1 MRTGK
6 VMNELRQNN
15 KNDQL
20 FKAVWLL
27 VLIYFM
33 VHPTLHNA
41 TITGLVWKVGIVLLA
56 MITISKV
63 RFLEKRDCALIL
75 ILSASLLIG
84 LVSAGMLF
92 DINKWFSVIA
102 FLNLLLFIDK
112 SNMIKISKK
121 AMVYLYWI
129 AVALTA
135 LFVIFIFGGIA
146 NKVITDGRVWFCR
159 YYVFNLDNSNIA
171 GIYLYAF
178 YCLILINFRSRK
190 KQRALN
196 VILLASL
203 AFMIWKTEARTCIV
217 ATIFTTTLS
226 IFYGKKSIPKAIVW
240 TCLIFPVAFIFAYLW
255 LFNSGFRDIA
265 IGDKNLFSGR
275 QETFMTYLNFIR
287 TPLQVLFGNVG
298 EVTFSNAHNGP
309 LAIFCST
316 GLVGCATFYYVFIKR
331 IITANQYASSSINHV
346 AVICILGFVIQTSG
360 EASILLGGFP
370 GSPFICSL
378 LLLALGNFED
388 DELKAT

>member
-1 MRTGK
+1 
-6 VMNELRQNN
+6 
-15 KNDQL
+15 
-20 FKAVWLL
+20 
-27 VLIYFM
+27 
-33 VHPTLHNA
+33 
-41 TITGLVWKVGIVLLA
+41 

-121 AMVYLYWI
+121 ATVYLYWI

-146 NKVITDGRVWFCR
+146 NKVTTDGRVWFCR

-178 YCLILINFRSRK
+178 YCLILINFRLRK

-203 AFMIWKTEARTCIV
+203 AFMIWKTEARTCIRQ
-217 ATIFTTTLS
+217 FT
-226 IFYGKKSIPKAIVW
+226 
-240 TCLIFPVAFIFAYLW
+240 LW
-255 LFNSGFRDIA
+255 MR
-265 IGDKNLFSGR
+265 KNYNR
-275 QETFMTYLNFIR
+275 K
-287 TPLQVLFGNVG
+287 
-298 EVTFSNAHNGP
+298 
-309 LAIFCST
+309 
-316 GLVGCATFYYVFIKR
+316 VFWNR
-331 IITANQYASSSINHV
+331 WLPWRSWNH
-346 AVICILGFVIQTSG
+346 S
-360 EASILLGGFP
+360 
-370 GSPFICSL
+370 
-378 LLLALGNFED
+378 D
-388 DELKAT
+388 R